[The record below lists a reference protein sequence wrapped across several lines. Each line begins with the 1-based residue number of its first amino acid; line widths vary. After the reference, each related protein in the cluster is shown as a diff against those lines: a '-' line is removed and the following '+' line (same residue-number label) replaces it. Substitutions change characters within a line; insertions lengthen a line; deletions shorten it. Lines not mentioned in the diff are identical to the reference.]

1 VLSRSL
7 FGFLFAVFAAGLPIA
22 SQADARAMKPKSQE
36 EMEKLV
42 RADAARRM
50 KVSVD
55 EVRIAETTERTWP
68 DRGLGCNARRGVLEP
83 MPTPGYRIV
92 VHAGTRRLIYHTDR
106 FGRMLRCAPP
116 VKPLD
121 PIK

>member
-1 VLSRSL
+1 ML
-7 FGFLFAVFAAGLPIA
+7 AAATAGAGQDDARPVKPL
-22 SQADARAMKPKSQE
+22 SQAEAE
-36 EMEKLV
+36 TLV
-42 RADAARRM
+42 RADAARRL
-50 KVSVD
+50 KVTLG

-92 VHAGTRRLIYHTDR
+92 VHAGTRRLTYHTDR
-106 FGRMLRCAPP
+106 LGRMLRCAAP